1 MKKSTNVR
9 VAVSW
14 LLVGVPLG
22 YGVFQTLS
30 RAAALFG

>member
-1 MKKSTNVR
+1 MKNVR

-22 YGVFQTLS
+22 YGIFQTLTKAS
-30 RAAALFG
+30 ALFG